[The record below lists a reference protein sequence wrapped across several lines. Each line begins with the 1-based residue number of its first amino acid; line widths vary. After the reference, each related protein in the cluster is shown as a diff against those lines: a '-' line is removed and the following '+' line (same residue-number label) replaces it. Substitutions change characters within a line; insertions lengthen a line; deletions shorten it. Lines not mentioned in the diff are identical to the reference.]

1 MTRGEKIRSEI
12 KEALAEPIRNCDV
25 GTPKEQSLRFDEFC
39 YAHRSREKGCEGC
52 PILEGGVSCCE
63 LAWAQMPYGEGG
75 AK

>member
-39 YAHRSREKGCEGC
+39 YNHRSQEKGCGDC
-52 PILEGGVSCCE
+52 PLLDGGPCCE
-63 LAWAQMPYGEGG
+63 LAWAHMPYEEGEQ
-75 AK
+75 K